1 MTVPPG
7 AWTRSLRAFVG
18 LLILVLIAACAPTYQ
33 PMGPAW
39 VQPRLG
45 DDVIVTADV
54 RRLPV
59 QVWRPAEGEPWAAI
73 VAVHGYG
80 DYANAFALPA
90 AYWADAGV
98 VTYAYDQRG
107 FGRTERPG
115 IWPGSE
121 TLAADLATAV
131 RLVQDRHPDMP
142 VFALGESMG
151 GAVVLATLAGAWDVA
166 PDGAVLVAPAVWGRS
181 TQPWYQ
187 RAALWVGARF
197 FPWAEFSGEGLDI
210 LPSDNLDV
218 LRGLARDPLIQGAA
232 RTDSIEGLVD
242 LMDRALASA
251 AEMPV
256 PILALYGENDEVVPR
271 MPFERMAEELPADL
285 STVVYVPTGYH
296 LLLRDLE
303 AQRVWDRVLAW
314 MRAVDGT
321 SAVEA
326 EREALSTA
334 VPVQ

>member
-1 MTVPPG
+1 M
-7 AWTRSLRAFVG
+7 RAFAG
-18 LLILVLIAACAPTYQ
+18 LLILVLVGACAPTYQ

-45 DDVIVTADV
+45 DDAIITADI
-54 RRLPV
+54 RRLPL
-59 QVWRPAEGEPWAAI
+59 QVWRPAEGDPWAAI

-90 AYWADAGV
+90 AYWAEAGV

-107 FGRTERPG
+107 FGRTDRPG
-115 IWPGSE
+115 IWPGYE

-131 RLVQDRHPDMP
+131 RLIRDRHPDMP

-151 GAVVLATLAGAWDVA
+151 GAVVLTALASAQGLD
-166 PDGAVLVAPAVWGRS
+166 PDGAILVAPAVWGRS

-187 RAALWVGARF
+187 RVALWIGARF
-197 FPWAEFSGEGLDI
+197 FPWAQFSGDGLDI
-210 LPSDNLDV
+210 LPSDNIEV
-218 LRGLARDPLIQGAA
+218 LRALARDPLIQGAA

-251 AEMPV
+251 ADIPV
-256 PILALYGENDEVVPR
+256 PVLALYGDNDEVVPR
-271 MPFERMAEELPADL
+271 MPFERMAEQLPPDL

-303 AQRVWDRVLAW
+303 AQRVWDRVLMW
-314 MRAVDGT
+314 MRDVDGT
-321 SAVEA
+321 AARGTEGEA
-326 EREALSTA
+326 QTEAQTEALSTA

>member
-1 MTVPPG
+1 M
-7 AWTRSLRAFVG
+7 RAFAA
-18 LLILVLIAACAPTYQ
+18 LLLVVLLAACAPTYQ
-33 PMGPAW
+33 PAGPAW

-45 DDVIVTADV
+45 DDVIVTADIH
-54 RRLPV
+54 RLPL
-59 QVWRPAEGEPWAAI
+59 QVWRPAGTDPWAVV

-80 DYANAFALPA
+80 DYANAFAIPA

-98 VTYAYDQRG
+98 TTYAYDQRG

-115 IWPGSE
+115 IWAGQE
-121 TLAADLATAV
+121 TMIADLAVAV
-131 RLVQDRHPDMP
+131 RLVQARHAGVP
-142 VFALGESMG
+142 VFVLGESMG
-151 GAVVLATLAGAWDVA
+151 GAVVLAALASDQDIA
-166 PDGAVLVAPAVWGRS
+166 PEGAVLVAPAVWGRS

-187 RAALWVGARF
+187 RLALWIGARL

-218 LRGLARDPLIQGAA
+218 LRGLARDPLVLGAV

-242 LMDRALASA
+242 LMDSALASA
-251 AEMPV
+251 GDIGVPV
-256 PILALYGENDEVVPR
+256 LALYGENDEVVPR
-271 MPFERMAEELPADL
+271 MPFERMAERLPTGL

-303 AQRVWDRVLAW
+303 ARRVWDQVLDW
-314 MRAVDGT
+314 MRQTLDGAGAP
-321 SAVEA
+321 S
-326 EREALSTA
+326 EALSTP

>member
-1 MTVPPG
+1 MGLDAVV
-7 AWTRSLRAFVG
+7 RAFAALPTA
-18 LLILVLIAACAPTYQ
+18 LLTIVLLSACAPTYQ
-33 PMGPAW
+33 PMGPAL

-54 RRLPV
+54 RRLPLE
-59 QVWRPAEGEPWAAI
+59 VWRPTDADPWAVV

-90 AYWADAGV
+90 PYWAEAGV
-98 VTYAYDQRG
+98 ITYAYDQRG
-107 FGRTERPG
+107 FGRTDRPG
-115 IWPGSE
+115 IWPGQD
-121 TLAADLATAV
+121 TLIADLAATV
-131 RLVQDRHPDMP
+131 RLIQARHPGEP
-142 VFALGESMG
+142 VFVLGESMG
-151 GAVVLATLAGAWDVA
+151 GAVVLATLASDEGIA

-187 RAALWVGARF
+187 RVALWVGARF
-197 FPWAEFSGEGLDI
+197 LPWAEFSGEGLGI
-210 LPSDNLDV
+210 LPSDNLEV
-218 LRGLARDPLIQGAA
+218 LRALARDPLIQGAA

-251 AEMPV
+251 ASVPV
-256 PILALYGENDEVVPR
+256 PVLALYGEQDEVVPR
-271 MPFERMAEELPADL
+271 VPFERMAEHLPADL

-303 AQRVWDRVLAW
+303 AQRVWDLVLDW
-314 MRAVDGT
+314 MRQTIDA
-321 SAVEA
+321 AEA
-326 EREALSTA
+326 PSESLSTA